1 MLRNPDALEDQY
13 GAAQAE
19 QPLHVDTVTRARVLL
34 RRLSHNEH
42 LVLNLLALVA
52 GIAAA
57 YGAVLFRL
65 GVDLIQTGTFGFAL
79 DYVSLSTANLP
90 WWQVVLVP
98 TAGGLLV
105 GLLLY
110 YLHDEPR
117 ARSIADIVEASAL
130 RGGRMPLR
138 HNLVSSAIH
147 IVALGFGSSIG
158 REGPAVHLGAT
169 LSAWFAARL
178 RLGRSQ
184 SRTMLGCGV
193 AAATASLFNA
203 PVAGVVFAIEVVVGN
218 LSLKAAVPIVLASV
232 TGTAIGRYY
241 FGRDPAFT
249 VPAHEL
255 ISLWEFPAFA
265 GLGLI
270 SALAAIVF
278 MQAIFS
284 AGRLAIRSRLP
295 LWAQPAIAGLVVG
308 VLAIWWPQILGVGY
322 LTTDAALRGEFGLVL
337 LLSLILAK
345 IVATAFCFGFGFG
358 GGVFS
363 PALYIGAL
371 VGGAYGLVA
380 GQFFPELFSG
390 VPAYAL
396 IGTGAVAGAV
406 MGAPLS
412 TIFIIFEL
420 TGSSS
425 MMIAVMIATVVASLV
440 TSQFYARS
448 FFAEQLRGRGI
459 QLTGGH
465 EQALLR
471 SMRVDDVMKR
481 QYGTIEADAGIDL
494 MNAALQATP
503 YGELYVIDSERR
515 VLSILGYA
523 ELGRAIVD
531 ADDPATLTAGVVAR
545 PIGPVLTAGDDL
557 ERAMIMINAEGE
569 HVVPVVADKDSM
581 RLVGLLRE
589 LDVSEAYNRALL
601 RARDDEHA

>member
-1 MLRNPDALEDQY
+1 MY
-13 GAAQAE
+13 I
-19 QPLHVDTVTRARVLL
+19 DTVTRTRVWL

-42 LVLNLLALVA
+42 LILNLLALVA

-57 YGAVLFRL
+57 YGAVAFRL
-65 GVDLIQTGTFGFAL
+65 GVDLIQVGTLGFAL
-79 DYVSLSTANLP
+79 DYVSLSMARLP
-90 WWQVVLVP
+90 WWHIVLVP
-98 TAGGLLV
+98 TAGGLIV
-105 GLLLY
+105 GAMLHW
-110 YLHDEPR
+110 LHDAPR
-117 ARSIADIVEASAL
+117 ARSISDIIEASAL
-130 RGGRMPLR
+130 RGGRLPLR

-147 IVALGFGSSIG
+147 MVSLGFGSSIG

-169 LSAWFAARL
+169 LSAFFAARL

-232 TGTAIGRYY
+232 TGTAIGRFH
-241 FGRDPAFT
+241 FGSAPAFT
-249 VPAHEL
+249 VPSLEL

-265 GLGLI
+265 GLGLV
-270 SALAAIVF
+270 SALVAMAF
-278 MQAIFS
+278 MQAIFT
-284 AGRLAIRSRLP
+284 AGQLAERTHLP
-295 LWAQPAIAGLVVG
+295 LWLQPAVGGLVVG
-308 VLAIWWPQILGVGY
+308 VLAIWWPQIIGVGY
-322 LTTDAALRGEFGLVL
+322 LTTDAALRGEFGLEL
-337 LLSLILAK
+337 LLALIAAK
-345 IVATAFCFGFGFG
+345 IVATSFCVGFGFG

-363 PALYIGAL
+363 PALYLGAL

-380 GQFFPELFSG
+380 GSFFPDMFSG

-396 IGTGAVAGAV
+396 IGTGALAGAV
-406 MGAPLS
+406 LGAPLS

-425 MMIAVMIATVVASLV
+425 MMIAVMIATGIASLV
-440 TSQFYARS
+440 TSQVYARS

-459 QLTGGH
+459 VLTGGH

-471 SMRVDDVMKR
+471 SIRVDDVMKR
-481 QYGTIEADAGIDL
+481 QFGTISSDADVAA

-503 YGELYVIDSERR
+503 YGELYVVDEDRR
-515 VLSILGYA
+515 VLAILGYA

-531 ADDPATLTAGVVAR
+531 SEGQETLVAGVIAR
-545 PIGPVLTAGDDL
+545 PIGPVLTADDDL
-557 ERAMIMINAEGE
+557 ERAMMMINAEGE
-569 HVVPVVADKDSM
+569 HVVPVVADKEGM
-581 RLVGLLRE
+581 RLVGLIRE
-589 LDVSEAYNRALL
+589 LDVAEAYNRALL

>member
-1 MLRNPDALEDQY
+1 VL
-13 GAAQAE
+13 
-19 QPLHVDTVTRARVLL
+19 VDRKTRARVWL

-52 GIAAA
+52 GVAAA
-57 YGAVLFRL
+57 YGAVVFRL
-65 GVDLIQTGTFGFAL
+65 GVDFIQTGTFGFVL
-79 DYVSLSTANLP
+79 DYVSLSTARLP
-90 WWQVVLVP
+90 WWQIVLVP
-98 TAGGLLV
+98 TIGGLVV
-105 GLLLY
+105 GLMLY
-110 YLHDEPR
+110 RLHDEPR
-117 ARSIADIVEASAL
+117 ARSISDIIEASAL
-130 RGGRMPLR
+130 QGGRMPLR

-147 IVALGFGSSIG
+147 MVALGCGSSIG

-169 LSAWFAARL
+169 MSAYFASRL
-178 RLGRSQ
+178 HLGRSQ

-232 TGTAIGRYY
+232 TGTAIGRYH

-265 GLGLI
+265 GLGLV
-270 SALAAIVF
+270 SALVAILF
-278 MQAIFS
+278 MQATFA
-284 AGRLAIRSRLP
+284 AGRLAQRSPLP
-295 LWAQPAIAGLVVG
+295 LWLQPAVGGLTVG
-308 VLAIWWPQILGVGY
+308 VLAIWWPQIIGVGY
-322 LTTDAALRGEFGLVL
+322 LATDAALRGEFGLTL
-337 LLSLILAK
+337 LLALIVAK
-345 IVATAFCFGFGFG
+345 IVATAISVGFGFG

-363 PALYIGAL
+363 PSLYLGAMA
-371 VGGAYGLVA
+371 GGAYGVIV
-380 GQFFPELFSG
+380 GTIFPDLFSG

-406 MGAPLS
+406 LGAPLS

-425 MMIAVMIATVVASLV
+425 MMIAVMIATGIASLV

-448 FFAEQLRGRGI
+448 FFSEQLRGRGI
-459 QLTGGH
+459 LLSGGH

-471 SMRVDDVMKR
+471 SLRVDDVMKR
-481 QYGTIEADAGIDL
+481 QYGTIDAAADVDA

-503 YGELYVIDSERR
+503 YGELYVVDAEGR
-515 VLSILGYA
+515 VQAILGYA
-523 ELGRAIVD
+523 EFGRAVVD
-531 ADDPATLTAGVVAR
+531 ADDPKTLTARAIAR
-545 PIGPVLTAGDDL
+545 PIGPVLTAADDL
-557 ERAMIMINAEGE
+557 ERAMMLIHDQGE
-569 HVVPVVADKDSM
+569 HVVPVVADKESM
-581 RLVGLLRE
+581 RLVGLIRE